1 MKSATAII
9 IGAGQSGLAM
19 SWHLTRHGID
29 HAILERGEVANA
41 WKTER
46 WDSLRLLTPNWQSRL
61 PGYSYAGEDP
71 DGFMTMPE
79 TAAYLQTY
87 AEAFGAPV
95 LTGHAVTRV
104 APIQDGYEVR
114 TNQEHWRC
122 RAVVIASG
130 ASSKASVPAY
140 RADLPARV
148 VSLTSM
154 QYKNPGQLPDGGV
167 LVVGASASGIQ
178 IARELQASGRR
189 TMLSAGEHVR
199 LPRTYRGHD
208 ILWWMNATGAMDVRF
223 DDIADIDRARR
234 LPSPQLV
241 GSAERLTV
249 DLNSLGE
256 MGIELVGRLVGLN
269 GGKAQFSG
277 SLANCCA
284 LADLKMN
291 RLLTSIDDW
300 VRTIG
305 NAQHI
310 EEPHR
315 FAPTKVPTSP
325 RLGMD
330 LLAEGIRTVIWA
342 TGYRPDY
349 TWLDVPV
356 FDRRGYI
363 RHCGGVVDAPGIYVL
378 GLPFMRRRKSSFI
391 DGAGA
396 DAADL
401 AMHVRQRL
409 SKAA

>member
-1 MKSATAII
+1 MKSTTAII

-29 HAILERGEVANA
+29 HVVLERGEIANA
-41 WKTER
+41 WTTER

-61 PGYSYAGEDP
+61 PGYSYAGNDP
-71 DGFMTMPE
+71 DGFMTMTE
-79 TAAYLQTY
+79 TAAYLRNY
-87 AEAFGAPV
+87 AKASGAPV

-104 APIQDGYEVR
+104 GPFQGGYEIS
-114 TNQEHWRC
+114 TSQGPWRC
-122 RAVVIASG
+122 SAVFLASG
-130 ASSKASVPAY
+130 AAAIASKPAMS
-140 RADLPARV
+140 AELPASIL
-148 VSLTSM
+148 SLTPM

-178 IARELQASGRR
+178 IAREIQASGRP
-189 TMLSAGEHVR
+189 TILSAGEHVR
-199 LPRTYRGHD
+199 LPRTYRGRD

-223 DDIADIDRARR
+223 DEIADIDRARR

-241 GSAERLTV
+241 GSAERVSV

-256 MGIELVGRLVGLN
+256 MGVELVGRLAGLN
-269 GGKAQFSG
+269 GAKAQFSG
-277 SLANCCA
+277 SLANFCA

-291 RLLTSIDDW
+291 RLLTGIDDW
-300 VRTIG
+300 VRMMG
-305 NAQHI
+305 NAQPV

-315 FAPTKVPTSP
+315 FTPTRVPFHP

-330 LLAEGIRTVIWA
+330 LLAEGISTVIWA

-349 TWLDVPV
+349 AWLDVPV
-356 FDRRGYI
+356 FDRRGHL
-363 RHCGGVVDAPGIYVL
+363 RHCGGVIDAPGMYVL

-401 AMHVRQRL
+401 AMHLRQRL
-409 SKAA
+409 ANAA